1 MTSAHVIII
10 IVALAGCIWDL
21 RTRRIPNY
29 LTFGAAAL
37 GLSRALRG
45 HPWWALRASASP
57 RFVIRG
63 SRGDVAQAW
72 GISQTSVGS
81 VPRCVV
87 INVGVRRRND

>member
-1 MTSAHVIII
+1 MPNA
-10 IVALAGCIWDL
+10 VAIARAYGSCQ
-21 RTRRIPNY
+21 RVRI
-29 LTFGAAAL
+29 AAAL

-63 SRGDVAQAW
+63 CRGDV
-72 GISQTSVGS
+72 GTGVGFSQTSVGS

-87 INVGVRRRND
+87 INMGVRRRMIRAAIVGMG

>member
-1 MTSAHVIII
+1 VPNA
-10 IVALAGCIWDL
+10 VAIARAYGSCQ
-21 RTRRIPNY
+21 RVRI
-29 LTFGAAAL
+29 AAAL

-87 INVGVRRRND
+87 